1 MNELAYWLGWSI
13 LVLLIVILSVGG
25 GGNTLP
31 PHCIHLWKPLI
42 LEFVSKFG
50 ILLVHFGILSVQ
62 NEPTQWHFVPK
73 YYTISH
79 VSDQQ
84 TQTFSGLGLL
94 ISPCRRQEYRKY
106 HDTYMYLQIKSTK
119 TMKKYFIYEQNTKK
133 IMFPT
138 QKCKIFGSA
147 PS

>member
-13 LVLLIVILSVGG
+13 LVLLIVILSVG
-25 GGNTLP
+25 
-31 PHCIHLWKPLI
+31 
-42 LEFVSKFG
+42 LEFVGKFG

-84 TQTFSGLGLL
+84 TQTFFGIRIAYFSM
-94 ISPCRRQEYRKY
+94 SP
-106 HDTYMYLQIKSTK
+106 TGVS
-119 TMKKYFIYEQNTKK
+119 
-133 IMFPT
+133 
-138 QKCKIFGSA
+138 
-147 PS
+147 